1 MFVPKVLI
9 DVYFENVGSKV
20 FEAVFPLLNTK
31 ARVPVCG
38 LISAYNATS
47 INHSEI
53 ALAQFQGKS
62 VMGKW
67 VEDGKYSLKKML
79 LKVWKFNAFIGL
91 LEGKNFA
98 KL

>member
-9 DVYFENVGSKV
+9 DVYFENVGGKV

-53 ALAQFQGKS
+53 ALAQFQGAI
-62 VMGKW
+62 M
-67 VEDGKYSLKKML
+67 KKRMR
-79 LKVWKFNAFIGL
+79 VQGFIIFQDYFIFYD
-91 LEGKNFA
+91 EFKR
-98 KL
+98 